1 MNRTIASAVAILVVL
16 CTGAAYALP
25 VSPVA
30 DSESALTA
38 HFGTATARVPP
49 RALVFVP
56 RHQTRSNPNLRKE
69 PVMRFARVHTTV
81 LIERVSVRAETWSA
95 ILDPGCAC
103 S

>member
-56 RHQTRSNPNLRKE
+56 RHQTGSNPNPREE
-69 PVMRFARVHTTV
+69 PVMPFARVHTARR
-81 LIERVSVRAETWSA
+81 IERVSVRVEPWST
-95 ILDPGCAC
+95 IPGPGCAC